1 LGLGRE
7 IKRSFSNHQIA
18 NQFMKYLPVL
28 LFLLLACN
36 NEKKE
41 DTKQVVADSA
51 PAAVMPPAEKIADSV
66 QAYIFADSVVEALNN
81 RDLVTLASF
90 IHPEKGVR
98 FSPYGFV
105 DTTATKHFTA
115 NAFQRAKL
123 SDVHNWGDFDGSG
136 DAIKFSIERYFKRFV
151 TNANYLQA
159 PQRSY
164 NQFRGLGNSLNN
176 LQQVF
181 PSAVFVEYFYPG
193 FDKKYE
199 GMDWSCLRIVM
210 EPYNGRLRLV
220 AVVHDEWTV

>member
-1 LGLGRE
+1 
-7 IKRSFSNHQIA
+7 
-18 NQFMKYLPVL
+18 MKYLFLITVL
-28 LFLLLACN
+28 FVLACN

-41 DTKQVVADSA
+41 DKNQPATEVSPGPVPQPAKEASDS
-51 PAAVMPPAEKIADSV
+51 ML
-66 QAYIFADSVVEALNN
+66 AYIFADSVVKALDN

-90 IHPEKGVR
+90 VHPEKGVR

-105 DTTATKHFTA
+105 DTTATKHFA
-115 NAFQRAKL
+115 AGAFQNAKL

-136 DAIKFSIERYFKRFV
+136 DPIKFSIERYFKRFV
-151 TNANYLQA
+151 TNADYLRA

>member
-1 LGLGRE
+1 
-7 IKRSFSNHQIA
+7 
-18 NQFMKYLPVL
+18 MKYLFLITVL
-28 LFLLLACN
+28 FALACN

-41 DTKQVVADSA
+41 DKNQPVTEVAPGPVPQPAKEASDS
-51 PAAVMPPAEKIADSV
+51 ML
-66 QAYIFADSVVEALNN
+66 AYIFADSVVKALNN

-90 IHPEKGVR
+90 VHPEKGVR

-105 DTTATKHFTA
+105 DTTATKHFA
-115 NAFQRAKL
+115 AGAFQNAKL

-136 DAIKFSIERYFKRFV
+136 DPIKFSIERYFKRFV
-151 TNANYLQA
+151 TNADYLRA

-199 GMDWSCLRIVM
+199 GMDWSCLGKEGNRVFGQAI
-210 EPYNGRLRLV
+210 
-220 AVVHDEWTV
+220 A

>member
-1 LGLGRE
+1 
-7 IKRSFSNHQIA
+7 
-18 NQFMKYLPVL
+18 MKYLPVL
-28 LFLLLACN
+28 LFLFLACN

-41 DTKQVVADSA
+41 DTKQVIADSA
-51 PAAVMPPAEKIADSV
+51 PAPVTPPAETIADSTR
-66 QAYIFADSVVEALNN
+66 AYIFADSVVKALNE
-81 RDLVTLASF
+81 RDLATLAAF
-90 IHPEKGVR
+90 VHPEKGIR

-105 DTTATKHFTA
+105 DTTATNHFTA
-115 NAFQRAKL
+115 GALQKAKL

-151 TNANYLQA
+151 TNANYLRA

-181 PSAVFVEYFYPG
+181 PSAVVVEYFYPG

-210 EPYNGRLRLV
+210 ESYKGRLHLV